1 MKKRNLTA
9 IIIAS
14 SMMLTLAG
22 CGVTAEPDSG
32 NSNGSEVSVSSE
44 AEAPEA
50 EGTGGHGDPPHRRPG
65 QGIRV
70 QYHPG
75 GRGGKTLPGSV
86 FRHGPDGDRSS
97 FPGSGEMHLRG
108 REPGGGPAGEGQPGE
123 MRFLR
128 RRDPGGRPALSGRP
142 GDLRPD
148 LHRSPLPQRA
158 LRGDP
163 AGDKTL

>member
-75 GRGGKTLPGSV
+75 GRGGTKVPGSLL
-86 FRHGPDGDRSS
+86 RHRADGNRSP
-97 FPGSGEMHLRG
+97 FP
-108 REPGGGPAGEGQPGE
+108 
-123 MRFLR
+123 R
-128 RRDPGGRPALSGRP
+128 RRLMHVR
-142 GDLRPD
+142 
-148 LHRSPLPQRA
+148 
-158 LRGDP
+158 
-163 AGDKTL
+163 